1 VPEIVKEFPLQVQLE
16 EVPRQKTWPVQ
27 FEEGG
32 GPMENNIA
40 IYFFARD
47 CERSVFSGICLA
59 PSFLGFWGY

>member
-1 VPEIVKEFPLQVQLE
+1 MQLE

-32 GPMENNIA
+32 GPTENNIA

-47 CERSVFSGICLA
+47 CERSAFSGICLA
-59 PSFLGFWGY
+59 PSFPGFWDY